1 MLNLDLKRFQTGAA
15 QPGVSVEKL
24 NNISIPLPNYKSQLY
39 FSDFVKEVDKSRF
52 IIKSMI
58 KEGLL

>member
-1 MLNLDLKRFQTGAA
+1 MAIILFKNELYSSQLKDIKA
-15 QPGVSVEKL
+15 
-24 NNISIPLPNYKSQLY
+24 IPLFECPLELQNQ
-39 FSDFVKEVDKSRF
+39 FADFVKEVDKSRF

>member
-1 MLNLDLKRFQTGAA
+1 MKVIGSKKIQL
-15 QPGVSVEKL
+15 P
-24 NNISIPLPNYKSQLY
+24 PLELQNQ
-39 FSDFVKEVDKSRF
+39 FADFVKEVDKSRF